1 MSNFWEEKS
10 LDKMS
15 SDEWESLCDG
25 CGKCCLHKLENEETS
40 DVCYTS
46 VACEYLNVT
55 NCLCKD
61 YANRKSLVPACIVLN
76 KENINQFNW
85 LPSTC
90 AYRVL
95 SEGGVLSK
103 WHPLISLS
111 DNSVHEAGVS
121 VASYAVSESEVLETD
136 YEDYIMG
143 WDI

>member
-10 LDKMS
+10 LEQMNP
-15 SDEWESLCDG
+15 DEWESLCDG
-25 CGKCCLHKLENEETS
+25 CGKCCLHKLENEKTN
-40 DVCYTS
+40 DVYYTS
-46 VACEYLNVT
+46 IACEYLNVS

-61 YANRKSLVPACIVLN
+61 YANRKSLVPECIVLN
-76 KENINQFNW
+76 KENINTFNW

-95 SEGGVLSK
+95 SEGGVLSE

-111 DNSVHEAGVS
+111 DNSVHEVGVS
-121 VASYAVSESEVLETD
+121 VTSYAVSESEVLETD
-136 YEDYIMG
+136 FEDYIIG

>member
-10 LDKMS
+10 LEQMS
-15 SDEWESLCDG
+15 PDEWESLCDG
-25 CGKCCLHKLENEETS
+25 CGKCCLHKLENEKTN
-40 DVCYTS
+40 DVYYTS
-46 VACEYLNVT
+46 IACEYLNVS

-61 YANRKSLVPACIVLN
+61 YANRKSLVPECIVLN
-76 KENINQFNW
+76 KENINTFNW

-95 SEGGVLSK
+95 SEGGVLSE

-111 DNSVHEAGVS
+111 DNSVHEVGVS
-121 VASYAVSESEVLETD
+121 VTSYAVSESEVLETD
-136 YEDYIMG
+136 FEDYIIG